1 MTPTLS
7 QRLLFTAGLSLML
20 TASVLATDADLKAL
34 YEKEWA
40 WRLKEFPPMAAAL
53 GEGKP
58 AHTLGTVSAKA
69 QQSRLRYWQATRDAL
84 DAIDPQTLSD
94 QGRLTAAVYR
104 SQLDE
109 YIVGIRSKSYLLP
122 MNGDSSF
129 YGDLIQNLASEQ
141 ISTAEQAEAYL
152 DRLADVPRY
161 FDEHVDLLKTGLKTG
176 MTVQQIVLS
185 GRAQAL
191 ADLSAAKPEQTG
203 FYQPLQNLPATW
215 SDADKQSWQAKAL
228 AIIAK
233 QVQPACA
240 SLHDFLANDYIPN
253 ARKTLAAADLPNGM
267 DYYRA
272 QIKIY
277 TTLDTSPDEIHQI
290 GLNEVARIRAEMEQV
305 KQDAKFE
312 GDLAAFI
319 QFLRTDPQFYAK
331 TPRALLERASYISKR
346 IDGLLPRYFGHL
358 PRQPYGVAPVPEA
371 IAPFYTGGRYVPG
384 SLDAQ
389 QSGTY
394 WVNTY
399 KLEARP
405 LYTLPALTLHEA
417 VPGHHLQG
425 AISSEA
431 EDLPPFRRYS
441 YISAYGEGWALYGEH
456 LGKEMGIYEDAYEQ
470 FGRLTYEMWRACRLV
485 VDTGI
490 HAKGW
495 TREQARQYL
504 KDNTAL
510 SEHEIGTEVDRY
522 IGWPGQALS
531 YKLGE
536 IEIRA
541 LRAEAEQ
548 KLGSRFDLR
557 AFHDHLLGLGSVP
570 LPVLR
575 QAMQA
580 WMSKQVP
587 Q

>member
-1 MTPTLS
+1 MIRTTPI
-7 QRLLFTAGLSLML
+7 RLIWSAALCC
-20 TASVLATDADLKAL
+20 ASAFASASDADLQAL
-34 YEKEWA
+34 YDKEWA
-40 WRLKEFPPMAAAL
+40 WRMNEFPGMASYLAL
-53 GEGKP
+53 GGP
-58 AHTLGTVSAKA
+58 AHTLGSVDAKA
-69 QQSRLRYWQATRDAL
+69 QQERLTYWRGVRDAL
-84 DAIDPQTLSD
+84 DQLDQKDLSD
-94 QGRLTAAVYR
+94 LGRLNAAVYR

-109 YIVGIRSKSYLLP
+109 FIVGIESKSYLLP

-129 YGDLIQNLASEQ
+129 YGDVEQGFVNDQ
-141 ISTAEQAEAYL
+141 ISSTEQAQAYL

-161 FDEHVDLLKTGLKTG
+161 FDEHVVLLKTGLKTG
-176 MTVQQIVLS
+176 MTVQQIVLE
-185 GRAQAL
+185 GREQPL
-191 ADLSAAKPEQTG
+191 AKLAAAKPEDTP
-203 FYQPLQNLPATW
+203 FYAPFKKLPNSW
-215 SDADKQSWQAKAL
+215 SADDQAKWRAKVAKVIADK
-228 AIIAK
+228 
-233 QVQPACA
+233 VQPACERLRA
-240 SLHDFLANDYIPN
+240 FLKNEYIPK
-253 ARKTLAAADLPNGM
+253 ARQTLAAKDLPDGLA
-267 DYYRA
+267 YYQA

-277 TTLDTSPDEIHQI
+277 TTLDATPDEIHQI
-290 GLNEVARIRAEMEQV
+290 GLDEVARIRAEMEQV
-305 KQDAKFE
+305 KQDAKFD

-319 QFLRTDPQFYAK
+319 QFLRTDPQFYPK
-331 TPRALLERASYISKR
+331 TPKALLERASYIAKR

-358 PRQPYGVAPVPEA
+358 PRQPYGVAPVPDS
-371 IAPFYTGGRYVPG
+371 IAPFYTAGRYVPG
-384 SLDAQ
+384 SLQAK

-394 WVNTY
+394 WVNTF

-405 LYTLPALTLHEA
+405 LYALPALTLHEA

-425 AISSEA
+425 AIAAEA
-431 EDLPPFRRYS
+431 DDLPNFRRYS

-485 VDTGI
+485 VDTGL

-536 IEIRA
+536 IEIRK

-548 KLGSRFDLR
+548 KLGTKFDLR

-575 QAMQA
+575 SAMQE
-580 WMSKQVP
+580 WMAKQAG
-587 Q
+587 

>member
-1 MTPTLS
+1 MFRTSPI
-7 QRLLFTAGLSLML
+7 RIALFAALCALGAVAQ
-20 TASVLATDADLKAL
+20 ASDADLKAL
-34 YEKEWA
+34 YDKEWA
-40 WRLKEFPPMAAAL
+40 WRLEEFPGL
-53 GEGKP
+53 GASLGIGSP
-58 AHTLGTVSAKA
+58 AHRFGTVDAKA
-69 QQSRLRYWQATRDAL
+69 QQVRLKYWQGIRSAVAAL
-84 DAIDPQTLSD
+84 DEDKLSD
-94 QGRLTAAVYR
+94 VGRLNAAVYR
-104 SQLDE
+104 AQLDE
-109 YIVGIRSKSYLLP
+109 FIVGIESKSFLLP

-129 YGDLIQNLASEQ
+129 YGEVAQSFSSEM
-141 ISTAEQAEAYL
+141 INSTAEAEATL

-161 FDEHVDLLKTGLKTG
+161 FDDHVALLKAGMKAG
-176 MTVQQIVLS
+176 MTVQQVVLE
-185 GRAQAL
+185 GREKPL
-191 ADLSAAKPEQTG
+191 ADWVAAKPEDTP
-203 FYQPLQNLPATW
+203 FYVPFRSLPNGWPAAEQATFRN
-215 SDADKQSWQAKAL
+215 KAKAL
-228 AIIAK
+228 IAAK
-233 QVQPACA
+233 VQPAA
-240 SLHDFLANDYIPN
+240 ERLRAFLKDEYIPK
-253 ARKTLAAADLPNGM
+253 ARKTIAAKDLPNGL

-277 TTLDTSPDEIHQI
+277 TTLDATPNEIHQI

-305 KQDAKFE
+305 KQDAKFD

-319 QFLRTDPQFYAK
+319 HFLRTDPQFYPK

-358 PRQPYGVAPVPEA
+358 PRQPYGVAPVPDS
-371 IAPFYTGGRYVPG
+371 IAPFYTAGRYVPG
-384 SLDAQ
+384 SLDTR

-405 LYTLPALTLHEA
+405 LYALPALTLHEA
-417 VPGHHLQG
+417 VPGHHLQ
-425 AISSEA
+425 ISIASEA
-431 EDLPPFRRYS
+431 DNLPPFRRYS
-441 YISAYGEGWALYGEH
+441 YISAYGEGWALYSEH

-485 VDTGI
+485 VDTGL

-536 IEIRA
+536 IEIRK

-548 KLGSRFDLR
+548 KLGTKFNLR
-557 AFHDHLLGLGSVP
+557 GFHDHLLGLSSVP

-575 QAMQA
+575 DAMREWIAKQAD
-580 WMSKQVP
+580 
-587 Q
+587 